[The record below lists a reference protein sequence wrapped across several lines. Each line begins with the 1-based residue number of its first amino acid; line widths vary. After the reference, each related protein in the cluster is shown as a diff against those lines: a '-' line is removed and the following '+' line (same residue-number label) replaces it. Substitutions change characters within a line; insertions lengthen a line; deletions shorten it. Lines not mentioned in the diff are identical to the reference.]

1 MKIIKNMSKDI
12 EYVLDK
18 AEEYARNAI
27 LLKNDYPTIAQ
38 RYWTYSGTYLDIMSG
53 LHDEIVNLINIYRKT
68 EGEPPA
74 PMMAIYNY
82 LHERE
87 MNKAVAVKKLQEMF
101 KTGTI

>member
-18 AEEYARNAI
+18 AEEYAKNAI
-27 LLKNDYPTIAQ
+27 LLKSDYPTIAQ
-38 RYWTYSGTYLDIMSG
+38 RYWTYSGTYLDMMNG

-74 PMMAIYNY
+74 PMMAVYEY
-82 LHERE
+82 LHERQIAE
-87 MNKAVAVKKLQEMF
+87 AAKVKAMQAMF
-101 KTGTI
+101 K